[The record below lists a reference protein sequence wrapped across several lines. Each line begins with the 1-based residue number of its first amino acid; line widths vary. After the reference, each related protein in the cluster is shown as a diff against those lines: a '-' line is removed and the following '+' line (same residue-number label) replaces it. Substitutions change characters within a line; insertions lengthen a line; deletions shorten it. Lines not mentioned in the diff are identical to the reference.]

1 MRIHHFYP
9 KTRNVGDHFVQRGV
23 ERMIRQIIPGASFQ
37 LFDVNSRGGDETYGL
52 TRAAVVR
59 ANREADLV
67 VVGGSNLYEGNWRWR
82 WGVHVEPGA
91 IEELRVPLFLLGVG
105 TGSAFLSPTHKPSAR
120 ARSEIKL
127 LNERAE
133 LSGARDVLTLRWL
146 RALGVSKAELT
157 GDPATFIFNRPAR
170 LEGSRVTM
178 AMPPR
183 RFWSSRGQFLKVRL
197 HGRAIFRALVA
208 LARTLAGQGR
218 EVVVACNDPADL
230 GLARGLFGEGFAGRI
245 VCPGTPEEYFG
256 LLSESRAVVAGRLH
270 TAVVSFSLGVPFVL
284 IDSDQRTRGFV
295 ETYGLDDWAAAPGV
309 GDFRARLFERA
320 ERLLAGDALAPWEA
334 LVRKRELV
342 RGRGMGLLRDAL
354 ARVNSGAG
362 DDAERRK
369 AAAESATTSDFI

>member
-23 ERMIRQIIPGASFQ
+23 ERMIHEVVPGASFR
-37 LFDVNSRGGDETYGL
+37 LFDVNGRGGDEAYGL

-67 VVGGSNLYEGNWRWR
+67 VVGGSNLYEGNWRWP
-82 WGVHVEPGA
+82 WGVHLEPGA

-105 TGSAFLSPTHKPSAR
+105 TGSAFLSPAHKPSAR

-170 LEGSRVTM
+170 LEGDRVVL

-197 HGRAIFRALVA
+197 HGRAMFRALVA
-208 LARTLAGQGR
+208 LACSLAGRGR

-230 GLARGLFGEGFAGRI
+230 GLARSLFGEGFGGRI
-245 VCPGTPEEYFG
+245 TCPETSEEYFG
-256 LLSESRAVVAGRLH
+256 LLAESRAVVAGRLH
-270 TAVVSFSLGVPFVL
+270 TAVASFSLGVPFVL
-284 IDSDQRTRGFV
+284 LDSDRRTRGFV
-295 ETYGLDDWAAAPGV
+295 ETYGLDDWAVAPGG
-309 GDFRARLFERA
+309 GDFRELLFERA
-320 ERLLAGDALAPWEA
+320 ERLLAGDALALWEA

-354 ARVNSGAG
+354 ARINSDAG
-362 DDAERRK
+362 DDECRK
-369 AAAESATTSDFI
+369 APAGSAVTSDLI